1 MEDVISHI
9 QLFREVLIFYDFEW
23 TCRFLFSSR
32 RVCAHRLLLVW
43 RCQADGQPPR
53 GHRQETGHSSLLWH
67 GQAVSGQTFFC
78 FKPAAAA
85 ARTKPPYMGRPLYC
99 YLDCGAPHISK
110 IDARGTG
117 GASLFEAWGH
127 WTSCWE
133 WTTENK
139 LCIFMSFLKGILCK
153 ICWLLFFTFKCHW
166 YVLASW
172 ECNSANEYLS
182 PELQTPINIWN
193 SKLINK

>member
-1 MEDVISHI
+1 MWTVVSKPYFKSVTVSYMVIM
-9 QLFREVLIFYDFEW
+9 
-23 TCRFLFSSR
+23 
-32 RVCAHRLLLVW
+32 A
-43 RCQADGQPPR
+43 
-53 GHRQETGHSSLLWH
+53 
-67 GQAVSGQTFFC
+67 TFFFFSIDLC
-78 FKPAAAA
+78 IALLIRQAPRPGLEPRAAA